1 MKTRILSTFYFIVG
15 ALFIVAHY
23 RQLTDTAFVSKVLIM
38 PPLMVMFIL
47 NLKFDSNRLH
57 KYMFAGLFFSWI
69 GDVLLEVPGGGEIM
83 FIAGLAGFLI
93 SLVLYAVVFFSAP
106 GKNEIFGQR
115 FYLLIPVLLY
125 GIAMGLYLFDHLGEM
140 LVPVIVYETAMI
152 TMLAGAVSR
161 IGKVNRTSY
170 LIVLSG
176 AIFFIISDSVLA
188 LDKFV
193 QPVSLS
199 TLIIMGTY
207 IAAQWLIT
215 TGYIKQFARRFE

>member
-1 MKTRILSTFYFIVG
+1 MAFI
-15 ALFIVAHY
+15 
-23 RQLTDTAFVSKVLIM
+23 SKVLIM
-38 PPLMVMFIL
+38 PPLMVIFIL
-47 NLKFDSNRLH
+47 NLKLASNRFH

-83 FIAGLAGFLI
+83 FMAGLGGFLI
-93 SLVLYAVVFFSAP
+93 SLVLYAVVFFSTP
-106 GKNEIFGQR
+106 GKNEIFHNR

-125 GIAMGLYLFDHLGEM
+125 GIAMGIYLYDHLGEM
-140 LVPVIVYETAMI
+140 RLPVIVYETAMI

-170 LIVLSG
+170 IMVLAG

-188 LDKFV
+188 LNKFV

-215 TGYIKQFARRFE
+215 TGYIKQFPRELS

>member
-1 MKTRILSTFYFIVG
+1 MAFI
-15 ALFIVAHY
+15 
-23 RQLTDTAFVSKVLIM
+23 SKVLIM
-38 PPLMVMFIL
+38 PPLMVIFLL
-47 NLKFDSNRLH
+47 NLKLASNRFH

-83 FIAGLAGFLI
+83 FMAGLGGFLI
-93 SLVLYAVVFFSAP
+93 SLVLYAVVFFSTP
-106 GKNEIFGQR
+106 GKNEIFHSR

-125 GIAMGLYLFDHLGEM
+125 GIAMGIYLYDHLGEM
-140 LVPVIVYETAMI
+140 RLPVIVYETAMI

-170 LIVLSG
+170 IIVLAG

-188 LDKFV
+188 LNKFV

-207 IAAQWLIT
+207 IVAQWLIT
-215 TGYIKQFARRFE
+215 TGYIKQTPRELS